1 MTDMDIKTLLF
12 GGGSGIVGIAFGV
25 YCFISRKHGKEI
37 PQITYFNAINLFIW
51 GIMMALLMVLFFF
64 VRVTELGRAYF
75 SENAAYG
82 LLTIWIAIS
91 LFACGMYGI
100 LKRKEF
106 SDQASFRLSVGQ
118 VVGALIAF
126 VGIVLF
132 LLKWGWPVK

>member
-12 GGGSGIVGIAFGV
+12 GGGSGIVGIAFGL
-25 YCFISRKHGKEI
+25 YCFISRKQGKEI
-37 PQITYFNAINLFIW
+37 PQITYYNAINLFIW
-51 GIMMALLMVLFFF
+51 GIMMAILMVIFFI
-64 VRVTELGRAYF
+64 VRVTEFGRGYF
-75 SENAAYG
+75 SENAAYC
-82 LLTIWIAIS
+82 LIIIWVVIS
-91 LFACGMYGI
+91 SLVCGVHGI
-100 LKRKEF
+100 LKREKL